1 MDIRPED
8 KIRLLD
14 IADSIREI
22 QGYLQGT
29 GFEEFAAN
37 EDVQQSVVNQLSFIG
52 GAAALLSDEFKEQ
65 FGNIDWDILKGFQ
78 YAHHDQALEM
88 DSHELLYVAQRDL
101 PEVMDDILDVAT
113 MAESDEDLEEDSLNA
128 EDKLDLE
135 DMQRDKN
142 VRSKPKAEEV
152 FYTDD
157 EEPRLEDYDEYDE
170 EDDSLINRRYED
182 SRSEDRDEEEG
193 F

>member
-8 KIRLLD
+8 KVRLLD

-37 EDVQQSVVNQLSFIG
+37 EDVQQSVVNQLTFIG
-52 GAAALLSDEFKEQ
+52 GAAAMLSDEFKEQ
-65 FGNIDWDILKGFQ
+65 FGNIDWDILKGLQ
-78 YAHHDQALEM
+78 YAHYDQALEM
-88 DSHELLYVAQRDL
+88 DPHELLYVAQRDL

-135 DMQRDKN
+135 DMQRDRN

-182 SRSEDRDEEEG
+182 SQSDDRDEEES

>member
-14 IADSIREI
+14 IADAIREI
-22 QGYLQGT
+22 QGYLQGA

-52 GAAALLSDEFKEQ
+52 GAAVLLSDEFKEQ
-65 FGNIDWDILKGFQ
+65 FGNIDWDILKGLQ

-88 DSHELLYVAQRDL
+88 DPHELLYVAQRDL
-101 PEVMDDILDVAT
+101 PEIMDDILDVAT
-113 MAESDEDLEEDSLNA
+113 IAESDEDLEENSLNA

-135 DMQRDKN
+135 DMQRDRN
-142 VRSKPKAEEV
+142 VRSRPKAEEI
-152 FYTDD
+152 FTEED
-157 EEPRLEDYDEYDE
+157 ERRLEDYDE
-170 EDDSLINRRYED
+170 EDDSLINRRYGE
-182 SRSEDRDEEEG
+182 SRSEDRDEE